1 MPDFPDFSKYGYQVL
16 SELGRNREGGRIT
29 WLATEIE
36 ALPARKVV
44 IKQFCFAQSGSDW
57 SGYSAHQREIA
68 ILQWLAHPGIPQYLN
83 SIETPEGFLL
93 IQEYKAARTLAT
105 MRSYAPE
112 EIKKIAIDILEILV
126 YLQSRIPEVLHRDI
140 KPENL
145 LLDDQGKV
153 YLIDFGFSKV
163 GSEAVAGSS
172 VFKGTMGYIAPE
184 QLFKPTKASDLY
196 SLGATLIFLL
206 TRKQA
211 GIDRELIVDD
221 EPYQIGFQHLLPDL
235 SLKFIGWL
243 EKMVAPSQKE
253 RFSSATIA
261 LAALQP
267 IYLFRTPE
275 LQLYEDLLELQ
286 AEELGQRLSIPL
298 EFGNDIPETMLEGWW
313 EVAPHPSDLA
323 RSNDLHP
330 WISVSPP
337 TFCTNQGQATVMVD
351 TLELMANCTYQRQL
365 ILHNNSSQDVYTLP
379 ITIRTAPLPL
389 GRRRLPTARLL
400 IIWLMATI
408 TPLLLVTITFTLFV
422 TVALFFLIGIAY
434 IWTIIHDH

>member
-1 MPDFPDFSKYGYQVL
+1 MSDFPNFSKYGYQVL

-29 WLATEIE
+29 WLATELE
-36 ALPARKVV
+36 TLPERKVV

-57 SGYSAHQREIA
+57 SGYSAHQREIE
-68 ILQWLAHPGIPQYLN
+68 ILQGLTHTGIPRYLN

-145 LLDDQGKV
+145 LLDDQGRV
-153 YLIDFGFSKV
+153 YVIDFGFSKI

-172 VFKGTMGYIAPE
+172 VFKGTLGYIAPE

-211 GIDRELIVDD
+211 GIDRELIVED

-235 SLKFIGWL
+235 SLSFIGWL

-253 RFSSATIA
+253 RFSSAAIA

-275 LQLYEDLLELQ
+275 LKLYDDRLELQ
-286 AEELGQRLSIPL
+286 AEKLGQRLSMPI
-298 EFGNDIPETMLEGWW
+298 EFGNDIPETLLEGWW

-323 RSNDLHP
+323 RNSELHP
-330 WISVSPP
+330 WISVFPA

-365 ILHNNSSQDVYTLP
+365 VLHSNSNQDVYTIP

-389 GRRRLPTARLL
+389 GRRRLPTGRLL
-400 IIWLMATI
+400 VIWLMAAI
-408 TPLLLVTITFTLFV
+408 TPLLLATITLV
-422 TVALFFLIGIAY
+422 TVFLICIAY
-434 IWTIIHDH
+434 IWTVIQDH